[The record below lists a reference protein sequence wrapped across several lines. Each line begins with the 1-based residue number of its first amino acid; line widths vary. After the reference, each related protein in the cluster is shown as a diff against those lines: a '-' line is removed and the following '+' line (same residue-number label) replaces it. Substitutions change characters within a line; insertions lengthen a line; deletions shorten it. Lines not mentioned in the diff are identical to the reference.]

1 MTYEEKMKIFKETFN
16 IDDSIDIDIN
26 MPLASLDE
34 WDSMAKLSLIIIF
47 NDYCNKKLTF
57 DMLDKYITIKDVFE
71 DMDK

>member
-16 IDDSIDIDIN
+16 IDDSIDININ

>member
-1 MTYEEKMKIFKETFN
+1 MNYEEKMKIFKETFN